1 MIPRRSSNIMR
12 HKMKAKNLT
21 RILFGCVLAVS
32 CTQKTPRVNPQPAVA
47 LAPSP
52 TVCQAPATRG
62 PVFGQPDGAGHYL
75 MPGNSSFGL
84 WICDHHTGSYT
95 NGSNPYTEYAL
106 RYNNI
111 RASRSGNTW
120 YYNYFGYTGF
130 PTLYITPKDEN
141 RDDVTDVSADIFA
154 YAPYQDSA
162 TPESVPFSIA
172 GGTDVMFAAE
182 NGVDNLDID
191 PADLDANPR
200 YTQNGPLGRTLEVP
214 LTFHH
219 ALALL
224 EFDFWMKNRSFNHP
238 DEGGNALG
246 YTLNSIKIIRRD
258 GGHPLY
264 TSGSM
269 NAMTGGTLSGLT
281 AADELSVGSGM
292 GVGAGNTSTAPAR
305 SYVLQ
310 VPSQE
315 GDAAYSDGDYTFEF
329 HFSGQTYPVTFTLL
343 REHIRHADGTTYG
356 FQPGYRYTF
365 KFEIDNYV
373 HFEGVTVG
381 EWETVEE
388 PIHQTEI

>member
-1 MIPRRSSNIMR
+1 MR

-84 WICDHHTGSYT
+84 WICDHYTGSYT
-95 NGSNPYTEYAL
+95 DGSNPYTEYAL

-214 LTFHH
+214 LTFTH

-224 EFDFWMKNRSFNHP
+224 EFDFWVKNRWYNHP
-238 DEGGNALG
+238 DENGNALG
-246 YTLNSIKIIRRD
+246 YTLNSIKVTRRE

-264 TSGSM
+264 TSGKM
-269 NAMTGGTLSGLT
+269 NAMRSGLLYDLTESASVTVSGLAPHNGGTIT
-281 AADELSVGSGM
+281 VGSGNYSP
-292 GVGAGNTSTAPAR
+292 GTAAKA
-305 SYVLQ
+305 YILQ
-310 VPSQE
+310 VPSQAGE
-315 GDAAYSDGDYTFEF
+315 TYSDGDYTFEF

>member
-1 MIPRRSSNIMR
+1 
-12 HKMKAKNLT
+12 
-21 RILFGCVLAVS
+21 
-32 CTQKTPRVNPQPAVA
+32 
-47 LAPSP
+47 
-52 TVCQAPATRG
+52 
-62 PVFGQPDGAGHYL
+62 
-75 MPGNSSFGL
+75 
-84 WICDHHTGSYT
+84 
-95 NGSNPYTEYAL
+95 
-106 RYNNI
+106 
-111 RASRSGNTW
+111 
-120 YYNYFGYTGF
+120 
-130 PTLYITPKDEN
+130 
-141 RDDVTDVSADIFA
+141 
-154 YAPYQDSA
+154 
-162 TPESVPFSIA
+162 
-172 GGTDVMFAAE
+172 
-182 NGVDNLDID
+182 
-191 PADLDANPR
+191 
-200 YTQNGPLGRTLEVP
+200 
-214 LTFHH
+214 
-219 ALALL
+219 
-224 EFDFWMKNRSFNHP
+224 
-238 DEGGNALG
+238 
-246 YTLNSIKIIRRD
+246 
-258 GGHPLY
+258 
-264 TSGSM
+264 M